1 MRIPNLLF
9 IVFILLVVVAN
20 LIIYNV
26 FIYEFRGDKIYQ
38 AQIEQKNDKI
48 AQSEKEKLL
57 LNFQIKDFEQSVA
70 LALPEKKKQNQ
81 FQNKFSQALR
91 IPASIPKLDLSK
103 AQFENGKIEFK
114 NKKYA
119 LAIKEFQNLLDK
131 YPISEH
137 TVEAYFMISESQFLS
152 KNYTECLNTINILLE
167 LYPTHD
173 LTGFSLLRLAAMNEM
188 NGRYDVALE
197 VYKTIR
203 TNFSHSYLLS
213 EVTKKEKL
221 IETKG
226 L

>member
-9 IVFILLVVVAN
+9 IIFILLVVVAN
-20 LIIYNV
+20 LIVYNV

-38 AQIEQKNDKI
+38 SQIGQKNEEL
-48 AQSEKEKLL
+48 AQAEKEKLL
-57 LNFQIKDFEQSVA
+57 LNYQIKDFEQSVA

-91 IPASIPKLDLSK
+91 VPASIPKLDLSR

-119 LAIKEFQNLLDK
+119 MAIKEFQILLNK

-152 KNYTECLNTINILLE
+152 KNYTECLNTINTLLE
-167 LYPTHD
+167 LYPMHE

-188 NGRYDVALE
+188 NGRNEVALE
-197 VYKTIR
+197 IYKTIR
-203 TNFSHSYLLS
+203 TNFTHSYLLS
-213 EVTKKEKL
+213 EVNKKEKIL
-221 IETKG
+221 ETKG